1 MTFSNSAPAMDEL
14 MLGRLFDRYY
24 TVETG
29 RGKSELGLSLAK
41 DLAEKIGG
49 TVACKGSGGKDRWD
63 GGCFVCR
70 WKNEDHG
77 QIINIR
83 KPGVRQSVFCRIP
96 GMFYVTVS

>member
-1 MTFSNSAPAMDEL
+1 MDEL

-49 TVACKGSGGKDRWD
+49 TADASYADGKM
-63 GGCFVCR
+63 
-70 WKNEDHG
+70 K
-77 QIINIR
+77 IT
-83 KPGVRQSVFCRIP
+83 VRL
-96 GMFYVTVS
+96 

>member
-49 TVACKGSGGKDRWD
+49 TADASYADGKM
-63 GGCFVCR
+63 
-70 WKNEDHG
+70 K
-77 QIINIR
+77 IT
-83 KPGVRQSVFCRIP
+83 VRL
-96 GMFYVTVS
+96 